1 MSSLSY
7 SEEVARLRQTQHL
20 AVWRVAPGSAP
31 GGGTAPAALTPP
43 LSMQC
48 SGCCSP
54 LALSAVVTQVPSWP
68 NLCFKMK
75 YVWKTSPSFENIS
88 ITFQQSSPCSDSS
101 WASFSALPIPPQL
114 IFRLVVVNIFFSIW
128 YLTLESI
135 YSLFTCF
142 LSQFFPSF
150 HLQNTS
156 WRNTLSLLW
165 LWIGVHLP
173 SVWPHLSQHQDELFK
188 SPHISYSFFQVYHK
202 FIFLNKLSAYK
213 RICQFLWRQYS
224 DISIT

>member
-1 MSSLSY
+1 MSY

-31 GGGTAPAALTPP
+31 GGGTAPAVLTPP

-114 IFRLVVVNIFFSIW
+114 IFRLVVVNIFFF
-128 YLTLESI
+128 YLVS
-135 YSLFTCF
+135 YSGEYLFPF
-142 LSQFFPSF
+142 YLFSF
-150 HLQNTS
+150 TIF
-156 WRNTLSLLW
+156 SLLPPPKHKLKKHSIFAVVVNW
-165 LWIGVHLP
+165 CALAFCMAT
-173 SVWPHLSQHQDELFK
+173 SLST
-188 SPHISYSFFQVYHK
+188 PG
-202 FIFLNKLSAYK
+202 
-213 RICQFLWRQYS
+213 
-224 DISIT
+224 